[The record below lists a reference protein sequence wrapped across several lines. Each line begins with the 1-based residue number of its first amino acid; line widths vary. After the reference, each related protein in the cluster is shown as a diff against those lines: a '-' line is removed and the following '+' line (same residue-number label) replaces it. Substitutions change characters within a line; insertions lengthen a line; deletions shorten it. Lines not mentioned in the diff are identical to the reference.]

1 MIESLT
7 GYGSSEKG
15 IFRVEA
21 RSLNHRYLE
30 INLKLPIIISR
41 YEFEIKNLIKQKFER
56 GKIDIVISINQREKT
71 GKIYLNKKLALQ
83 LYSAFIDLKKELSIL
98 GSIDISMFSNFK
110 ELFIYEEEEPDLNIL
125 ISAVMESLESLHQM
139 RIREGEIIKNGLIEI
154 ILNLEKNLINLEGF
168 IDISYNNYINKLKN
182 RVKAIINQ
190 NNLDKLDKNNIFEQ
204 IIVLAQKS
212 DIKEE
217 VDRLK
222 SHIIQF
228 KEILSKGGIIG
239 KKLDFLLQEIN
250 REVNTILAKTEDL
263 QIKTLCLDIKTQTE
277 RLKEQVQNIQ

>member
-21 RSLNHRYLE
+21 KSLNHRFLE
-30 INLKLPIIISR
+30 INIKLPIVLSR
-41 YEFEIKNLIKQKFER
+41 YEIEIKNLIKQRFQR
-56 GKIDIVISINQREKT
+56 GKIDVNVSINQKEKT
-71 GKIYLNKKLALQ
+71 GKIYLNKNLALQ

-110 ELFIYEEEEPDLNIL
+110 ELFIYEEEQPDKDTLLNTVL
-125 ISAVMESLESLHQM
+125 EAVESLHQM
-139 RIREGEIIKNGLIEI
+139 RIREGEIIKKSLMDI
-154 ILNLEKNLINLEGF
+154 ILEMKKNLINLERLV
-168 IDISYNNYINKLKN
+168 DISYNNYINTLKN
-182 RVKAIINQ
+182 RVKEIINHC
-190 NNLDKLDKNNIFEQ
+190 NLDENRIFEQ
-204 IIVLAQKS
+204 IIVIAQRS

-228 KEILSKGGIIG
+228 NEILNMGGIVG

-250 REVNTILAKTEDL
+250 RETNTILAKTEDF
-263 QIKTLCLDIKTQTE
+263 QAKTLSLEIKIQTE
-277 RLKEQVQNIQ
+277 KLKEQIQNIQ

>member
-30 INLKLPIIISR
+30 INLKLPIILSR
-41 YEFEIKNLIKQKFER
+41 YEIEIKNLIKQKFER
-56 GKIDIVISINQREKT
+56 GKIDIFISINQREKT

-125 ISAVMESLESLHQM
+125 ISAVVEALESLHQM

-154 ILNLEKNLINLEGF
+154 ILNLEKNLTNLEGL
-168 IDISYNNYINKLKN
+168 IDISYNNYINTLKN
-182 RVKAIINQ
+182 RVKTIINQ
-190 NNLDKLDKNNIFEQ
+190 NNLDKNSIFEQ
-204 IIVLAQKS
+204 IIILAQKT

-222 SHIIQF
+222 SHIMQF
-228 KEILSKGGIIG
+228 KEILNKGGIIG

-250 REVNTILAKTEDL
+250 RETNTILAKTEDL